1 MTDPRDTKAMN
12 RPVFVKNG
20 DWYVLQEGNSHI
32 RAFRELFSGFALV
45 DYGHKEE
52 VVDRPFDDYKAEV
65 SWWADIRE

>member
-1 MTDPRDTKAMN
+1 MN

-32 RAFRELFSGFALV
+32 RAFAEIDGKTIV

-65 SWWADIRE
+65 SRWADIRE